1 MAPSPSAVVF
11 LGPAPFGD
19 PPVPLRSLARSLFRS
34 LFWPS
39 ALSAGLVALLAALL
53 AALPAAAAAWELDPA
68 QSRVAATVVQIA
80 PEGPIPRQHE
90 VRRLTGT
97 AEADGTLVL
106 PLRLAQSDVI
116 ERMGPLPPWL
126 SGFTERPM
134 ATLTTRFPPERLERL
149 AVGESL
155 VEVLTLSVQ
164 TGNSTR
170 SEPLAVRFTRESSA
184 RVRVTNAERVALD
197 GRELMADPTL
207 RSVMLLLGYEQ
218 IGDEVPVSLDAVLVR
233 R

>member
-1 MAPSPSAVVF
+1 MGLPPY
-11 LGPAPFGD
+11 GE
-19 PPVPLRSLARSLFRS
+19 PPVRLRSPARPLNRRLTRSLAL
-34 LFWPS
+34 
-39 ALSAGLVALLAALL
+39 GAALFVML
-53 AALPAAAAAWELDPA
+53 AALPAAAAWELDPA
-68 QSRVAATVVQIA
+68 HSRVAATVVQIA
-80 PEGPIPRQHE
+80 PQGPIPHQHE
-90 VRRLTGT
+90 VRRLTGA
-97 AEADGTLVL
+97 AEADGTLRL

-116 ERMGPLPPWL
+116 ERLGPLPPWL

-155 VEVLTLSVQ
+155 VEVLSLSVQ
-164 TGNSTR
+164 TGNTTR
-170 SEPLAVRFTRESSA
+170 SEPLAVRFTREA
-184 RVRVTNAERVALD
+184 PDRVRVTNAERVALD
-197 GRELMADPTL
+197 GQALMADPTL

>member
-1 MAPSPSAVVF
+1 MPRCSIASLPL
-11 LGPAPFGD
+11 LGPT
-19 PPVPLRSLARSLFRS
+19 LLIL
-34 LFWPS
+34 
-39 ALSAGLVALLAALL
+39 LLA
-53 AALPAAAAAWELDPA
+53 LPAAAWELDPA
-68 QSRVAATVVQIA
+68 QSRVAATVVQLA

-134 ATLTTRFPPERLERL
+134 ATLTTRFPPERLESL
-149 AVGESL
+149 SVGDSL
-155 VEVLTLSVQ
+155 VEVLMLAVQ
-164 TGNSTR
+164 SGNSTR
-170 SEPLAVRFTRESSA
+170 TEPLAVRFTRESPE

-207 RSVMLLLGYEQ
+207 RSVMRLLGYER
-218 IGDEVPVSLDAVLVR
+218 IGDEVPVSLDAVLVKR
-233 R
+233 